1 MVGHAAG
8 KELRTFFF
16 SVGKSERQRLPG
28 IPRCGWEDNFKID
41 PTEIGWESMDWN
53 DLAHDS
59 NEHHIL

>member
-8 KELRTFFF
+8 IELHTFFF
-16 SVGKSERQRLPG
+16 VGKSEGQRLPG
-28 IPRCGWEDNFKID
+28 TPRCEWEDNFKID
-41 PTEIGWESMDWN
+41 PTEIGWEGMDWT